1 MTKFLNATEYLF
13 GKHGYEGTTIRA
25 IAAKAHVNLGTLK
38 HYWGS
43 KRELFRALFER
54 RFRPMQEEHMR
65 RLREL
70 EHKVSDG
77 SRPEVL
83 QVLRTLIEPTF
94 FVGETR
100 HAASRDD
107 MQSAQTR
114 KRFHMLLGR
123 ALMDPSP
130 AVIAEMTRLGDEPMR
145 LFLSLMQRACP
156 ELTLAELDWR
166 VNCVLG
172 AQVFSQLYTKRVGR
186 FYGGEADVDDAL
198 ACDWTLHCLMNG
210 FNARPSAIQ

>member
-1 MTKFLNATEYLF
+1 MF

-43 KRELFRALFER
+43 KRELLRALFER

-83 QVLRTLIEPTF
+83 QVLRTPFTS
-94 FVGETR
+94 
-100 HAASRDD
+100 HSN
-107 MQSAQTR
+107 
-114 KRFHMLLGR
+114 
-123 ALMDPSP
+123 
-130 AVIAEMTRLGDEPMR
+130 
-145 LFLSLMQRACP
+145 FLS
-156 ELTLAELDWR
+156 
-166 VNCVLG
+166 
-172 AQVFSQLYTKRVGR
+172 
-186 FYGGEADVDDAL
+186 AL
-198 ACDWTLHCLMNG
+198 LNK
-210 FNARPSAIQ
+210 